1 MTATQQCFKGMDI
14 RSTPLMLL
22 MLSMTLLLGTA
33 TSVFAENTAAAKPVE
48 KKTGS
53 VARAI
58 FTSQIVDREPV
69 DTLDAISRDI
79 QQVFF
84 FTDLRRLQDQIITH
98 RWEHNGQVM
107 AEVKFKVGG
116 PRWRVYSSKNLLP
129 GWVGSWT
136 VVVTDES
143 GRLLNSSSFEYG
155 AAASAG
161 ASPAQ

>member
-1 MTATQQCFKGMDI
+1 MTATQQCFKGMNI

-22 MLSMTLLLGTA
+22 MLSITLLLGTA

-143 GRLLNSSSFEYG
+143 GGLLNSSSFEYG

>member
-1 MTATQQCFKGMDI
+1 MTATQQCFKGMNI
-14 RSTPLMLL
+14 RSIPLMLL

-129 GWVGSWT
+129 GWTGSWT